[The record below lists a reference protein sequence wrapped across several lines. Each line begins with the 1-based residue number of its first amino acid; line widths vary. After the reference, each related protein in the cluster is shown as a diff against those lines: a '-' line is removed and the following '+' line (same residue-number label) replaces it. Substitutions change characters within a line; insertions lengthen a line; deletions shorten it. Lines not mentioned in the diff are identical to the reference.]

1 MLSSWRHLLLLITL
15 LSSGSDLYGHTWNIL
30 LHKSLGKDA
39 VDFKRTGQFS
49 TFTNTVL
56 VDGSITSLPTEAI
69 TYDRTLINFADIS
82 GIIPL
87 SDKVSLRLDLMSQFA
102 MRVEEGA
109 EEPRKISRET
119 WVEVYPRM
127 DLTFLTQNNLEVFLG
142 LTYAHIGGFERRI
155 ESEAIETVW
164 SYGDALMAIPHVG
177 ITKRAGSFEGGFYYK
192 LRGEKSRSI
201 TKYTSQDESSLE
213 FEDRVFDP
221 TMVALFFQGKFGE
234 YRLFTEFAAVQASD
248 GGDTTD
254 TGEKVM
260 EDYMVGRL
268 MAYFPINPAVFNLR
282 LFAIHKTL
290 SYADNRNVTL
300 PTIPMTSVH
309 LQFLRGPENS
319 NTYIGLIYAT
329 GKDGQSLPEFNAKY
343 DVKGYGITAGLHLAF

>member
-1 MLSSWRHLLLLITL
+1 MSLTLLL
-15 LSSGSDLYGHTWNIL
+15 SAPNLYAHTWDIL

-39 VDFKRTGQFS
+39 VDFNRNGQFT

-56 VDGSITSLPTEAI
+56 VDGAITSLPTEAV
-69 TYDRTLINFADIS
+69 TYDRTLLNFADIA
-82 GIIPL
+82 GVIPI
-87 SDKVSLRLDLMSQFA
+87 SDKISLRLDLMSQFA

-127 DLTFLTQNNLEVFLG
+127 GFTFLTQSNLEVFLG
-142 LTYAHIGGFERRI
+142 LTYAHIGAFERRI

-164 SYGDALMAIPHVG
+164 SYEDVLMAIPHVG
-177 ITKRAGSFEGGFYYK
+177 ITKRTGSFEGGFYYK
-192 LRGEKSRSI
+192 LKAEKSRSI
-201 TKYTSQDESSLE
+201 TKYTSQDESNLE
-213 FEDRVFDP
+213 FEDRAFDP
-221 TMVALFFQGKFGE
+221 TIVALFFQGKFGE
-234 YRLFTEFAAVQASD
+234 YKLFTEFAAVQASD

-260 EDYMVGRL
+260 EDYTLARL
-268 MAYFPINPAVFNLR
+268 MGYFPINPAVFNLR
-282 LFAIHKTL
+282 LFAMHKTL

-300 PTIPMTSVH
+300 STIPMTSVH

-343 DVKGYGITAGLHLAF
+343 DVKGYGVTAGLHLAF